1 MKKIISYT
9 LLVAT
14 SIMLFTAC
22 KKQTDLVADFSLS
35 SEKAFLR
42 VIHVAPSFRAIY
54 NAPDSFN
61 IYVNNGKVNN
71 SFITFGGQF
80 PASGSTQ
87 NGYFAVNPGYNNV
100 VLSYGGIL
108 SQNGDSIPFSLSDRL
123 FALGKY
129 YSIII
134 TDRYNQNVDSVK
146 MILEDKFTTPSN
158 NNYGL
163 RFIHAVLN
171 DTAGRNID
179 VYSIRR
185 GANIVSNIKPGQ
197 VVDFQQIPIQS
208 VLNDTL
214 YVRRAGTSFN
224 LSTLNGASFS
234 NQRTYTMIY
243 RGDGRLTSGT
253 KARSLANYIH

>member
-22 KKQTDLVADFSLS
+22 KKQTDLVANFSLS

-71 SFITFGGQF
+71 SYISFGGQF
-80 PASGSTQ
+80 PASGSTL
-87 NGYFAVNPGYNNV
+87 NGYFAVNPGLNNV
-100 VLSYGGIL
+100 VLSFGGKLI
-108 SQNGDSIPFSLSDRL
+108 QNGDSIPFSLSDKL
-123 FALGKY
+123 FSLGKY

-134 TDRYNQNVDSVK
+134 TDKYNLNEDSVK
-146 MILEDKFTTPSN
+146 MILEDKFTTPNN

-171 DTAGRNID
+171 DTAGKNID
-179 VYSIRR
+179 VYSKRR
-185 GANIVSNIKPGQ
+185 GANIVTNIKPGQ
-197 VVDFQQIPIQS
+197 VVDFQQIPIES
-208 VLNDTL
+208 ALSDTL
-214 YVRRAGTSFN
+214 FVRRAGTLNN
-224 LSTLNGASFS
+224 LSTLNGASFT
-234 NQRTYTMIY
+234 NQKAYTMIY
-243 RGDGRLTSGT
+243 RGDGKLTSGT
-253 KARSLANYIH
+253 KARSLATYIH